1 MLPNQTKTRISVVIL
16 KLDARYPLIHFFGK
30 NLSGAYHVLVL
41 DAGITMIRTKKSGEA
56 TVCTVHTFFRKE
68 TNNNC
73 AKQGINKIILE
84 NDTCSEETLNRL
96 IGDGSSEE
104 KGPFTGRI

>member
-1 MLPNQTKTRISVVIL
+1 M
-16 KLDARYPLIHFFGK
+16 
-30 NLSGAYHVLVL
+30 LVL

-96 IGDGSSEE
+96 IGDGFSEE
-104 KGPFTGRI
+104 KGPFTGRIYSRLSKAQDQIASAKALSKK